1 MAKLEADFNV
11 GDLYD
16 FICED
21 LRVDDE
27 LAGQIDASMDTFTSE
42 VRWLRFF
49 FLCTLYLLSDLAW
62 YLVYSSSRGNQS

>member
-49 FLCTLYLLSDLAW
+49 FSLRLVFAFRFTLVLS
-62 YLVYSSSRGNQS
+62 VQF

>member
-42 VRWLRFF
+42 VRWLRFSF
-49 FLCTLYLLSDLAW
+49 SLRLVFAFRFTQVLS
-62 YLVYSSSRGNQS
+62 VQF